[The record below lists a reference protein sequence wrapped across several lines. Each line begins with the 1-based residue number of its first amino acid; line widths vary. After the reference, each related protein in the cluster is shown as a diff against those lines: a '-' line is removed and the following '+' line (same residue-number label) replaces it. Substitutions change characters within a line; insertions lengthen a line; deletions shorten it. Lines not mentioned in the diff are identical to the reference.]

1 MDLINYKLQ
10 QLTMVFPTLP
20 NDIILKI
27 IKQADGGVNTH
38 KKKMMPIIKEINQD
52 NHKLH
57 QIRKMKETYTSQ
69 VEEGEWQELH
79 RFMKQMRFC
88 GLSVE
93 QICPEE
99 YLPEGYK

>member
-1 MDLINYKLQ
+1 
-10 QLTMVFPTLP
+10 MVLPKLP

-57 QIRKMKETYTSQ
+57 QIRKMKETYRSY
-69 VEEGEWQELH
+69 VDADEWQEL
-79 RFMKQMRFC
+79 RRWQKQLRLC
-88 GLSVE
+88 GMSVE
-93 QICPEE
+93 QFCPEE
-99 YLPEGYK
+99 YK